1 MLEPLEF
8 VEAARS
14 DGTAVVMDVRRPS
27 EYAEGHLAD
36 AVNLDWLDQAA
47 FRKGLEQLDKGR
59 TYYIYCRRG
68 RRSRIIRKT
77 KRFAIPERA
86 VYFLKTKRT
95 AGVLPH
101 PKIFDRLTPVFT

>member
-1 MLEPLEF
+1 MFFQSPLFLLNNHIF
-8 VEAARS
+8 VPMSPFEIF
-14 DGTAVVMDVRRPS
+14 
-27 EYAEGHLAD
+27 YKII
-36 AVNLDWLDQAA
+36 N
-47 FRKGLEQLDKGR
+47 
-59 TYYIYCRRG
+59 
-68 RRSRIIRKT
+68 IIRKT